1 METRINKNAAKVKV
15 LSAAQV
21 RRLKPGTIIE
31 HVNDKT
37 GERGSLIV
45 AMSYKKKVLHGIG
58 GLILDIKDREGWHF
72 ELPGVEP

>member
-1 METRINKNAAKVKV
+1 MSRTLA
-15 LSAAQV
+15 AAQV

-31 HVNDKT
+31 HVNNKT
-37 GERGSLIV
+37 RERGSLIV